1 MPRAAGEPSGTIRP
15 GPMELRLLPYSPE
28 RDVYRLL
35 QIDPRS
41 TSAEIIAACRRLSRT
56 FHPDTNQSPRANEE
70 MQVVNAV
77 RGLLTDPLTRAEY
90 DLARMRFL
98 ASQSYRGYRS
108 VRAPERPMPDA
119 QKGGSSIVARNARAV
134 WLGVLAALT
143 ALAPARCGGCRSVIG
158 RDDAFCVLCGRQL
171 LITKAQN

>member
-1 MPRAAGEPSGTIRP
+1 
-15 GPMELRLLPYSPE
+15 MELRLLPYSPE
-28 RDVYRLL
+28 RDAYRLL

-41 TSAEIIAACRRLSRT
+41 TSDEIIAACRRLSRT
-56 FHPDTNQSPRANEE
+56 FHPDTNQSPRAHEE

-98 ASQSYRGYRS
+98 ASQTYRGYRT
-108 VRAPERPMPDA
+108 VRPQRVGAEPPA
-119 QKGGSSIVARNARAV
+119 GGSARPSRARAV
-134 WLGVLAALT
+134 WAGLRAALT

-158 RDDAFCVLCGRQL
+158 RDDAFCLLCGRQL
-171 LITKAQN
+171 LTTRAQG

>member
-1 MPRAAGEPSGTIRP
+1 MARADGEPSGTIRP

-98 ASQSYRGYRS
+98 ASQTYRGYRS
-108 VRAPERPMPDA
+108 VRVPERPMPDA
-119 QKGGSSIVARNARAV
+119 ASAGSSVLARNARAV
-134 WLGVLAALT
+134 WLGLLAAFT

-158 RDDAFCVLCGRQL
+158 RDDAFCLLCGRQL